1 MKILSFLSHA
11 LRAPGLVVAVLLVGL
26 TTSCFDGLNLYPK
39 YGLNSATV
47 YAPCDTCR
55 NKTDN
60 YTMVLAK
67 IYGGL
72 SLSGNQGPAGQG
84 DISGDEG
91 FSQYLRVLW
100 NLQELPT
107 EEALCAWS
115 GDASIR
121 DLNEADWNSQ
131 SSFVNMMYARIFYQV
146 PLCNEF
152 IYYCSEDWLAD
163 KAFSASEKA
172 TIMGYK
178 AEARFMRA
186 LSYYHAIDLFG
197 KVPLVTEEDR
207 PGSGI
212 PEQASRAQLF
222 TYVESELKDIE
233 SLLPEPRTN
242 QYGRVDKAA
251 AWALLARLY
260 LNAEVYINTPKYS
273 ECATYCQKVIDAGYS
288 LEPQYANLFLADNHL
303 ATNEI
308 IFAINFDG
316 LRSQNYGGTTFLVKS
331 STPSAPTAAYREKRG
346 TDGGWAGNRATP
358 QVWNWF
364 PADSSDSRK
373 SLLDTIGM
381 TTDISLQT
389 DWTEF
394 SKGVLVSKFCNK
406 TRSGGYGNDPQRN
419 FMDID
424 FPIFRLADV
433 YLMYT
438 EAVVRGGAGS
448 SANAIEYYN
457 RVQQRAYGNNS
468 NNISALPTLNQ
479 LCDERGRELLWEG
492 LRRTD
497 LIRFNRFIEGD
508 YLWPYKGGPAAGQAI
523 NPKFKVY
530 PLPLS
535 DIIANPNLTQNDGY

>member
-1 MKILSFLSHA
+1 
-11 LRAPGLVVAVLLVGL
+11 
-26 TTSCFDGLNLYPK
+26 
-39 YGLNSATV
+39 
-47 YAPCDTCR
+47 
-55 NKTDN
+55 
-60 YTMVLAK
+60 
-67 IYGGL
+67 
-72 SLSGNQGPAGQG
+72 
-84 DISGDEG
+84 
-91 FSQYLRVLW
+91 
-100 NLQELPT
+100 
-107 EEALCAWS
+107 
-115 GDASIR
+115 
-121 DLNEADWNSQ
+121 
-131 SSFVNMMYARIFYQV
+131 
-146 PLCNEF
+146 
-152 IYYCSEDWLAD
+152 
-163 KAFSASEKA
+163 
-172 TIMGYK
+172 
-178 AEARFMRA
+178 
-186 LSYYHAIDLFG
+186 
-197 KVPLVTEEDR
+197 
-207 PGSGI
+207 
-212 PEQASRAQLF
+212 
-222 TYVESELKDIE
+222 
-233 SLLPEPRTN
+233 
-242 QYGRVDKAA
+242 
-251 AWALLARLY
+251 
-260 LNAEVYINTPKYS
+260 
-273 ECATYCQKVIDAGYS
+273 
-288 LEPQYANLFLADNHL
+288 L

-373 SLLDTIGM
+373 FLLDTIGM
-381 TTDISLQT
+381 TTDLSLQT

-394 SKGVLVSKFCNK
+394 SKGILVSKFCNK

-424 FPIFRLADV
+424 FPIFRLADI

-438 EAVVRGGAGS
+438 EAIVRGGAGS
-448 SANAIEYYN
+448 SGNAIEYYN